1 VRKFLLTLVLLVL
14 AFCLMAE
21 EADTPKINFALL
33 NPKEIN
39 LELRVYAPMQRVYIT
54 ADFSVEKDS
63 LPDAVY
69 HSLFLTKDA
78 RIEYFLINDKF
89 VPPVYSTKLVPEHFN
104 PVFPYPE
111 MLNEDSNLNCFS
123 FYLPNYE
130 GKIKFTLRYSIPIP
144 EWVKESDIR
153 GYVTFSSAQ
162 NWYPRNLTGPC
173 KFYARLISS
182 TYYTMELGTQ
192 CTIKEKDDIR
202 ITEGYFIDSPAEQ
215 SIFKIIKS

>member
-1 VRKFLLTLVLLVL
+1 
-14 AFCLMAE
+14 MAE

-39 LELRVYAPMQRVYIT
+39 LELRFMLLCKEFILQRISPWKRILYLTQCIIVY
-54 ADFSVEKDS
+54 
-63 LPDAVY
+63 
-69 HSLFLTKDA
+69 LTKDA

-130 GKIKFTLRYSIPIP
+130 GKIKFNFTL
-144 EWVKESDIR
+144 
-153 GYVTFSSAQ
+153 FLFLF
-162 NWYPRNLTGPC
+162 RNG
-173 KFYARLISS
+173 
-182 TYYTMELGTQ
+182 
-192 CTIKEKDDIR
+192 
-202 ITEGYFIDSPAEQ
+202 
-215 SIFKIIKS
+215 